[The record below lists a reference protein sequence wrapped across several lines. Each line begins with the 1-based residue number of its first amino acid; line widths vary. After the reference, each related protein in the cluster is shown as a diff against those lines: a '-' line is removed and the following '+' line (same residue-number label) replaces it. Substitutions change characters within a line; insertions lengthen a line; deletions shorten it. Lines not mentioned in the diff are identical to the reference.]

1 MAMIASNFA
10 GAPGGCVSPAN
21 TSNLLITK
29 ANAVNLP
36 SNYTDI
42 SEGSGSHA
50 ISYFPLDKNIR
61 VLGQSGYG
69 VLKTIGQI
77 QAEAGVA
84 NPSSDAGVLATLG
97 STPGVKVKRPNCE
110 CTMLNSFRV
119 WSHANNIPGNENHLG
134 SGLSAYMNT
143 YTFED
148 GYTISLGCG
157 WFFLKVLN
165 GLNFVNG
172 TSISVGHYVAS
183 CMSNGNTADISSGCA
198 RITAKT
204 QFDISAGTLGASH
217 FTTSYPKDT
226 FSTSEIRAAIMLENG
241 VYVFQ
246 IPAGG
251 TY

>member
-1 MAMIASNFA
+1 MIASNFA

-21 TSNLLITK
+21 TSNLLVTK

-36 SNYTDI
+36 SAYTDI

-50 ISYFPLDKNIR
+50 VTYFPLDKNIR

-77 QAEAGVA
+77 QAEAGIA
-84 NPSSDAGVLATLG
+84 NPSSDAGLLVTLG

-110 CTMLNSFRV
+110 CTMFNSFRV
-119 WSHANNIPGNENHLG
+119 WNHANYIPADEGPAVSSNDWV
-134 SGLSAYMNT
+134 NT

-148 GYTISLGCG
+148 GYTISLGIG
-157 WFFLKVLN
+157 WYFLKVSN
-165 GLNFVNG
+165 GLNFKNG
-172 TSISVGHYVAS
+172 MQISTGNYVAC
-183 CMSNGNTADISSGCA
+183 CMSNGNTTDISSGCA
-198 RITAKT
+198 RITDKIP
-204 QFDISAGTLGASH
+204 FNISASTLGASH
-217 FTTSYPKDT
+217 FSTSYPKDSY
-226 FSTSEIRAAIMLENG
+226 STSEIRAAIMLENG

-246 IPAGG
+246 IPNGG